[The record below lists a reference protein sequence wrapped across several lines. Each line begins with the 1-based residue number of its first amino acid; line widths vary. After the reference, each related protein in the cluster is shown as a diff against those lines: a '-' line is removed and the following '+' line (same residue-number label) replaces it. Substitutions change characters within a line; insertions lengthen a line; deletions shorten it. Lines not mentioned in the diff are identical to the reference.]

1 MMPHDVLLSRKFVR
15 PVQLYPYLKMYA
27 RQLTF
32 AHKSITE
39 RQTLRC
45 ESENF
50 PAVQG
55 YVDTHT

>member
-1 MMPHDVLLSRKFVR
+1 MSRKFVR
-15 PVQLYPYLKMYA
+15 PVQIYPYLKMFA

-55 YVDTHT
+55 YVETHMKHT